1 MLMSA
6 FRPKRTSLAAPHM
19 SAFGGKADIPIA
31 PIILTFEV
39 VSFEE
44 RHHCTGHRRDQ
55 LLIASVY
62 CERLCL
68 TDSNSSTRLHHFA
81 PKYET
86 SPFAGA
92 SRFVLNS
99 TVSMVVSSGTS
110 ENAAYPH
117 ALSITVAMIPGMHE
131 THVVCTLQRRA
142 SSVRF
147 LRAADLE
154 F

>member
-68 TDSNSSTRLHHFA
+68 TDSNSSTGFTTLPLNMKPHL
-81 PKYET
+81 
-86 SPFAGA
+86 SPAQAG
-92 SRFVLNS
+92 
-99 TVSMVVSSGTS
+99 
-110 ENAAYPH
+110 
-117 ALSITVAMIPGMHE
+117 LS
-131 THVVCTLQRRA
+131 
-142 SSVRF
+142 
-147 LRAADLE
+147 
-154 F
+154 